1 MKKAF
6 FFTGLLVIFFA
17 FSANTFA
24 QDKEEKPDTPIEVLM
39 EQDARHNLNVAWQYF
54 KLKKAYK
61 AVLMRTEETIDTF
74 PVFSKMDEV
83 LYLAGMSSYYL
94 SENKGKQKIVLANL
108 TEEDKIKFAP
118 ERLRENAIAYLS
130 RLVEEYPQSKYK
142 DDAEK
147 TLKKLNNITTK

>member
-6 FFTGLLVIFFA
+6 LFTSLLFIFFA

-24 QDKEEKPDTPIEVLM
+24 QTKEEKPDTPIEVLM
-39 EQDARHNLNVAWQYF
+39 EQDAAHNLNVAWQYF

-74 PVFSKMDEV
+74 PAFSKLDEV
-83 LYLAGMSSYYL
+83 LYLAGMSSYNL
-94 SENKGKQKIVLANL
+94 SENKGKQKIVPENL
-108 TEEDKIKFAP
+108 SDEDKEKFAP
-118 ERLRENAIAYLS
+118 ERLRENAVAYLS
-130 RLVEEYPQSKYK
+130 RLVEQHPQSKYK

-147 TLKKLNNITTK
+147 TLQKMKK